1 MYKYSFEYSV
11 SKLRISL
18 SREGAKKRFLAISV
32 PKMGYSDLTMAFT
45 GYIYIYVI
53 IYMYV
58 SCMVDVSGLPSFESN

>member
-45 GYIYIYVI
+45 GYIYIY
-53 IYMYV
+53 IYICNNIYVCIMYGG
-58 SCMVDVSGLPSFESN
+58 CFRPSQF